1 MEGTPRGRGQGQG
14 WATRRPRPLSGLERS
29 VSRGTRLQSVSR
41 EVLCFEG
48 DDGKHHAGRTG
59 AWDLRQ
65 ESCHLAAAQPDAF
78 SLASWC

>member
-1 MEGTPRGRGQGQG
+1 MWKGRPVGGVRARGGPHAVRALRAGRSSAGTQ
-14 WATRRPRPLSGLERS
+14 
-29 VSRGTRLQSVSR
+29 LQCVGGGG
-41 EVLCFEG
+41 VLRFEG